1 MRYKGYLLLSTHCKR
16 RFFLNSIRNA
26 YFFKKLLDRYTK
38 CIFEALLMMMKKLI
52 LLSILSVVPF
62 IVAAQQKD
70 IVVPW
75 TKTTKTSINTTS
87 SKIGVAKNSNARN
100 ASKTSE
106 NSSLGLQLSDNSL
119 LYENLWV
126 DTGFADGNS
135 LQILNVKY
143 GSLTP
148 EELKQINK
156 DLVPTKL
163 NSQIAS
169 TMGRDKIFT
178 TVSVSPVV
186 KTNVG
191 LRKVISFS
199 LNYKYGRTRGVN
211 TRMPISNSVL
221 ASGNWFK
228 FKIEQTGIHRVTNE
242 FLSSIGMNTDGVD
255 PRNLKIYGHGGKPL
269 PLYNGIPVAI
279 DLPEN
284 AIQVTG
290 EADGSFDSGDAILF
304 YGISANGYDLENDTN
319 LNPYSDEAYYYV
331 TSSGGPGLR
340 VQNMV
345 EPTGNATTIISS
357 FNDYKFHE
365 LDEESPVRVGRRWFG
380 NRFDIENEQSFTFN
394 FPNIVPQE
402 PMNVTVKAVS
412 AAETASSI
420 ALTINGASL
429 SPLTFSPVTG
439 IILLRDSAFEGEVPA
454 GNEDVTVD
462 LVYNNGGNP
471 ASNAYLDY
479 IGVSA
484 VRRLSGTGEQL
495 SFQFS
500 AAAILSGVGEYQ
512 ITNAS
517 DFTQVWDV
525 TNTANI
531 SSKQN
536 ESSSSSFSFKAN
548 LGQLRKYV
556 AVHATSFLEPVQAQ
570 NSTVGNQ
577 NLKGTIFND
586 ASGNFRDI
594 DYLIV
599 TPPFLL
605 QPALRL
611 ASHHKERGLNV
622 KVVTTDKIYEE
633 FSSGKQ
639 DISAIRNFVRYI
651 YENAS
656 SAENRI
662 KYLGFFGDTSID
674 YKNRL
679 TNNNNNV
686 PSFHTLLSTDTARS
700 FMSDDFFGNMDFNEG
715 TIGGRYIDEFGSLI
729 DSVGSDIDKLDI
741 AVGRIVADNVLLA
754 NQMVDKIVSYA
765 SRSSYGNWRNNFVLV
780 SDDVDARFEFTDLQ
794 LNLDN
799 LGDEISANK
808 QFVNVKKIHTDAF
821 LQETS
826 AGGNRYPTVLKAIQ
840 DATEVGALI
849 INYFGHGGEDGLA
862 KEFIYT
868 KGVAEN
874 LNNPNNFPLIVTVT
888 CEFTK
893 FDDPERITA
902 GELTFWNPEGGAI
915 SLITTTRSI
924 FVSTGV
930 EFNQKLA
937 PELFGYGTNDIPP
950 PAEATRRA
958 KNNIS
963 DQTRRVVFF
972 VGDPATPLAFP
983 KPSIRLTTINGAPV
997 SGASPVLQAL
1007 SRVRLGGE
1015 VTDASGNLI
1024 SNYNGILE
1032 AKLFDKNVERI
1043 TLGNDG
1049 IRDNNNDLDGDGIPG
1064 NQDLLQMKFKTLG
1077 EGLFNGQ
1084 ASITS
1089 GKFEFEF
1096 VVPRDIQIPVGNG
1109 RLSLYAQNNAQLED
1123 QTGFSELIQIGG
1135 LNENAPADNIGP
1147 TINLF
1152 MNDESFVSGGIT
1164 NDSPI
1169 LLAKLQDENG
1179 INTASGIGHDII
1191 AILDGDESNPI
1202 VLNEF
1207 YQAEVDDFT
1216 RGLTN
1221 YSLRD
1226 LEKGL
1231 HTLTLKAWD
1240 VYNNSSTADI
1250 QFLVTGNDE
1259 LEINRVLNYPNPFV
1273 NYTEFWFNHNRP
1285 FEPLEVQVQVFTV
1298 TGKVVWTRNQTITT
1312 DGFLSRDIVW
1322 DGRDDF
1328 GDRIGKGVYVYKIT
1342 VKSPLTNKQVEKFE
1356 KLVIL

>member
-1 MRYKGYLLLSTHCKR
+1 
-16 RFFLNSIRNA
+16 LNC
-26 YFFKKLLDRYTK
+26 YTK
-38 CIFEALLMMMKKLI
+38 CIFEALELMMKKLF
-52 LLSILSVVPF
+52 LLLIFCVLPFVAVP
-62 IVAAQQKD
+62 QQKS
-70 IVVPW
+70 IVLPW
-75 TKTTKTSINTTS
+75 DT
-87 SKIGVAKNSNARN
+87 A
-100 ASKTSE
+100 TSE
-106 NSSLGLQLSDNSL
+106 TTPNPNSRSREGVVQSVNTPNANKRSENDKGWLELSDVSLLFKKKWKDGGMANPNSL
-119 LYENLWV
+119 EISNI
-126 DTGFADGNS
+126 
-135 LQILNVKY
+135 QY
-143 GSLTP
+143 GSLSQK
-148 EELKQINK
+148 ELQRIQNK
-156 DLVPTKL
+156 NLIPKTFT
-163 NSQIAS
+163 SSIHS
-169 TMGRDKIFT
+169 TRGRDQIFT
-178 TVSVSPVV
+178 SITISPVV
-186 KTNVG
+186 RTNTG
-191 LRKVISFS
+191 LKKVISFS
-199 LNYKYGRTRGVN
+199 INYSYGGANRGAN
-211 TRMPISNSVL
+211 TSMPITNSVL
-221 ASGNWFK
+221 ANGDWYK
-228 FKIEQTGIHRVTNE
+228 FKVETTGVHRVTKD
-242 FLSSIGMNTDGVD
+242 FLNTIGMNTDGIN

-284 AIQVTG
+284 AIQVIG

-304 YGISANGYDLENDTN
+304 YGISTKGYDLENDTN

-331 TSSGGPGLR
+331 TASGGPGLR

-345 EPTGNATTIISS
+345 EPTGNATTTITS

-365 LDEESPVRVGRRWFG
+365 LDEESPVRVGRRWYG
-380 NRFDIENEQSFTFN
+380 NRFDIENEQAFTFN
-394 FPNIVPQE
+394 FPNIIPQE
-402 PMNVTVKAVS
+402 PMTVTVKAVS
-412 AAETASSI
+412 ASESSSSI
-420 ALTINGASL
+420 ALSVNGTSL
-429 SPLTFSPVTG
+429 SPLTFSPPISTN
-439 IILLRDSAFEGEVPA
+439 LLSTDEFVGEVPA
-454 GNEDVTVD
+454 GGEEVTVD
-462 LVYNNGGNP
+462 LLYNNGGNP
-471 ASNAYLDY
+471 ASVAYLDY
-479 IGVSA
+479 IGINA
-484 VRRLSGTGEQL
+484 VRRLAGTGEQL
-495 SFQFS
+495 PFQFND
-500 AAAILSGVGEYQ
+500 AATLSGIGEYQ

-525 TNTANI
+525 TNTATI
-531 SSKQN
+531 ASKQN
-536 ESSSSSFSFKAN
+536 ENGGGAFSFKAN

-556 AVHATSFLEPVQAQ
+556 AVHANNLLAPVEVQDSRVA
-570 NSTVGNQ
+570 NQ

-586 ASGNFRDI
+586 PSGNFKDI
-594 DYLIV
+594 DYLIIA
-599 TPPFLL
+599 PPFLL
-605 QPALRL
+605 QPSLRL
-611 ASHHKERGLNV
+611 ASHHRDRGLHV

-656 SAENRI
+656 TPENRI
-662 KYLGFFGDTSID
+662 KYLGLFGDTSVD

-679 TNNNNNV
+679 NNNNNNV

-700 FMSDDFFGNMDFNEG
+700 YMSDDFFGNVDINEG
-715 TIGGRYIDEFGSLI
+715 TIGGESLNELGERL
-729 DSVGSDIDKLDI
+729 DDIDNLDV
-741 AVGRIVADNVLLA
+741 AVGRIIADNVLLA
-754 NQMVDKIVSYA
+754 NQMVDKIINYA
-765 SRSSYGNWRNNFVLV
+765 SKSSYGNWRNNFILI
-780 SDDVDARFEFTDLQ
+780 SDDVDANWEYKALQ

-808 QFVNVKKIHTDAF
+808 QFVNVKKIHADAY

-826 AGGNRYPTVLKAIQ
+826 AGGNRYPTVVKAIQ
-840 DATEVGALI
+840 NQIEVGALI

-874 LNNPNNFPLIVTVT
+874 LRNPNTLPLIVTVT

-930 EFNQKLA
+930 EFNDRLA
-937 PELFGYGTNDIPP
+937 PELFGFGTNDIPT
-950 PAEATRRA
+950 PAEALRRG

-963 DQTRRVVFF
+963 DDTRRVVFF
-972 VGDPATPLAFP
+972 VGDPASPLAFP
-983 KPSIRLTTINGAPV
+983 KPSIKLTAINGASV
-997 SGASPVLQAL
+997 SGGTPVLQAL

-1015 VTDASGNLI
+1015 VTDANGNLLT
-1024 SNYNGILE
+1024 NYNGILE
-1032 AKLFDKNVERI
+1032 AKLFDKDVERI

-1049 IRDNNNDLDGDGIPG
+1049 VRDNATDIDGDGVPG
-1064 NQDLLQMKFKTLG
+1064 SQDLLQMKFKTLG

-1084 ASITS
+1084 ASITN

-1096 VVPRDIQIPVGNG
+1096 VMPRDIQIPVGNG
-1109 RLSLYAQNNAQLED
+1109 RLSLYAQNNLRLED
-1123 QTGFSELIQIGG
+1123 QTGFSEQIRIGG

-1169 LLAKLQDENG
+1169 LLAKLADENG

-1216 RGLTN
+1216 RGVAN
-1221 YSLRD
+1221 YNLRD

-1250 QFLVTGNDE
+1250 QFVVTGNDE

-1298 TGKVVWTRNQTITT
+1298 TGKVVWTKNQTITT
-1312 DGFLSRDIVW
+1312 DGFLSRDIIW

>member
-1 MRYKGYLLLSTHCKR
+1 
-16 RFFLNSIRNA
+16 
-26 YFFKKLLDRYTK
+26 
-38 CIFEALLMMMKKLI
+38 MMKKLI
-52 LLSILSVVPF
+52 VLSVLSVLPF
-62 IVAAQQKD
+62 IAVAQQMD

-75 TKTTKTSINTTS
+75 NKTTKVSVNSATN
-87 SKIGVAKNSNARN
+87 KIGAVNTVNANPVTN
-100 ASKTSE
+100 ASEKST
-106 NSSLGLQLSDNSL
+106 LGLQLNDHILS
-119 LYENLWV
+119 YEKLWQ
-126 DTGFADGNS
+126 DTGFADPNS
-135 LQILNVKY
+135 LKISNIKY
-143 GSLTP
+143 GSLTK
-148 EELKQINK
+148 EELKQVNK
-156 DLVPTKL
+156 DLVPTTLK
-163 NSQIAS
+163 SQIAS
-169 TMGRDKIFT
+169 SMGRDKIFT
-178 TVSVSPVV
+178 TVIVSPVV
-186 KTNVG
+186 KTNAG

-199 LNYKYGRTRGVN
+199 MNYTYGNRRN
-211 TRMPISNSVL
+211 LATRMPISNSVL

-228 FKIEQTGIHRVTNE
+228 FKIEQTGVHRVTKE
-242 FLSSIGMNTDGVD
+242 FLNSIGMNTDGLD

-284 AIQVTG
+284 AIRVLG
-290 EADGSFDSGDAILF
+290 EEDGSFDSGDAILF
-304 YGISANGYDLENDTN
+304 YGISTNGYDPENDTN

-345 EPTGNATTIISS
+345 EPTGNATTIIGS

-365 LDEESPVRVGRRWFG
+365 LDEESPVRVGRRWYG
-380 NRFDIENEQSFTFN
+380 NRFGIENEQTFTFN

-402 PMNVTVKAVS
+402 PMDVTVKAVS
-412 AAETASSI
+412 ASETASSI
-420 ALTINGASL
+420 ALSINGTNVT
-429 SPLTFSPVTG
+429 PLNFAAVSG
-439 IILLRDSAFEGEVPA
+439 LILLRDDAFVGEVPA
-454 GNEDVTVD
+454 GNEEVTID
-462 LVYNNGGNP
+462 LTYNNRGNP
-471 ASNAYLDY
+471 ASTAYLDY

-495 SFQFS
+495 PFQFND
-500 AAAILSGVGEYQ
+500 AATFSGIGEYQ
-512 ITNAS
+512 ITNAG
-517 DFTQVWDV
+517 DFTEVWDV

-531 SSKQN
+531 SRKQN
-536 ESSSSSFSFKAN
+536 ENSSASFSFKAN

-556 AVHATSFLEPVQAQ
+556 AVHTTNFLEPVAAQ
-570 NSTVGNQ
+570 NPIVGNQ

-586 ASGNFRDI
+586 ASGNFQDI

-611 ASHHKERGLNV
+611 ASHHRDRGLHV
-622 KVVTTDKIYEE
+622 KVVTTDKIYQE

-651 YENAS
+651 YNNAS
-656 SAENRI
+656 SVENRI
-662 KYLGFFGDTSID
+662 KYLGIFGDTSVD

-686 PSFHTLLSTDTARS
+686 PSFHTLLSVDTANS
-700 FMSDDFFGNMDFNEG
+700 YMSDDFFGNVDDNEG
-715 TIGGRYIDEFGSLI
+715 TIGGESLDEFGDELT
-729 DSVGSDIDKLDI
+729 DIDKLDI
-741 AVGRIVADNVLLA
+741 AVGRIIADNVLLA
-754 NQMVDKIVSYA
+754 NQMVDKIINYA
-765 SRSSYGNWRNNFVLV
+765 SRSSYGNWRNNFILV
-780 SDDVDARFEFTDLQ
+780 SDDVDAQFEFEDLQ

-808 QFVNVKKIHTDAF
+808 QFVNVKKIHSDAY

-840 DATEVGALI
+840 NQTEVGALI

-862 KEFIYT
+862 KEYIYT

-874 LNNPNNFPLIVTVT
+874 LRNNNNLPLIVTVT

-893 FDDPERITA
+893 FDDPERVTA
-902 GELTFWNPEGGAI
+902 GELTYWNPEGGAI

-924 FVSTGV
+924 FVSVGV
-930 EFNQKLA
+930 DFNNSLA

-958 KNNIS
+958 KNNIT
-963 DQTRRVVFF
+963 QNTRRVVFF
-972 VGDPATPLAFP
+972 VGDPASPLAFP
-983 KPSIRLTTINGAPV
+983 KPSIRLTAVNDLPL
-997 SGASPVLQAL
+997 SGAPVLQAL
-1007 SRVRLGGE
+1007 GRVKLSGE
-1015 VTDASGNLI
+1015 VTDVNGNVLT
-1024 SNYNGILE
+1024 NYNGILE

-1049 IRDNNNDLDGDGIPG
+1049 IRDDTNDIDGDGMI
-1064 NQDLLQMKFKTLG
+1064 NDLLQMKFKTLG

-1084 ASITS
+1084 ASITN

-1109 RLSLYAQNNAQLED
+1109 RLSLYAKNNAQLED
-1123 QTGFSELIQIGG
+1123 QTGFSEEIRIGG

-1164 NDSPI
+1164 NNSPI

-1216 RGLTN
+1216 RGLTS

-1250 QFLVTGNDE
+1250 QFIVTGNDE

-1298 TGKVVWTRNQTITT
+1298 TGKVVWTKNQTITT

>member
-1 MRYKGYLLLSTHCKR
+1 MVHPYLS
-16 RFFLNSIRNA
+16 
-26 YFFKKLLDRYTK
+26 KKLLNCYTK
-38 CIFEALLMMMKKLI
+38 CIFEALLLMMKKLFLLAI
-52 LLSILSVVPF
+52 LLVLPYAVD
-62 IVAAQQKD
+62 AQQKD
-70 IVVPW
+70 ILVPW
-75 TKTTKTSINTTS
+75 GNTPLAEKSGVVNAKSGLVKGATNTTR
-87 SKIGVAKNSNARN
+87 KGAATNA
-100 ASKTSE
+100 
-106 NSSLGLQLSDNSL
+106 SLGLQLSENSL
-119 LYENLWV
+119 VYENLWK
-126 DTGFADGNS
+126 DSGFADVNS
-135 LQILNVKY
+135 LQISNVKY
-143 GSLTP
+143 DALSSEDLRR
-148 EELKQINK
+148 INTN
-156 DLVPTKL
+156 LVP
-163 NSQIAS
+163 S
-169 TMGRDKIFT
+169 TFTANIVSSRGRDKIFT
-178 TVSVSPVV
+178 TVAISPVV
-186 KTNVG
+186 RTNAG
-191 LRKVISFS
+191 LKKVVSFS
-199 LNYKYGRTRGVN
+199 VNYSYGNSGQGNT
-211 TRMPISNSVL
+211 TRMPITNSVL
-221 ASGNWFK
+221 ASGDWFK
-228 FKIEQTGIHRVTNE
+228 FKIEKTGVHRVTKD
-242 FLSSIGMNTDGVD
+242 FLNSIGMNTDGIN

-284 AIQVTG
+284 AIQVLG
-290 EADGSFDSGDAILF
+290 EEDGSFDSGDAILF
-304 YGISANGYDLENDTN
+304 YGISTKGYDLENDTN

-331 TSSGGPGLR
+331 TSAGGPGLR

-345 EPTGNATTIISS
+345 EPTANATTVITS
-357 FNDYKFHE
+357 FNDYQFHE
-365 LDEESPVRVGRRWFG
+365 LDQESPARVGRRWFG
-380 NRFDIENEQSFTFN
+380 NRFDIENEQTFAFN
-394 FPNIVPQE
+394 FPNIVAAE
-402 PMNVTVKAVS
+402 AMFVTVKAVS
-412 AAETASSI
+412 ASETSSSM
-420 ALTINGASL
+420 ALSVNGTSL
-429 SPLTFSPVTG
+429 SPLTFSPATG
-439 IILLRDSAFEGEVPA
+439 IVLLRTDSFEGEVPA
-454 GNEDVTVD
+454 GSEEVTVD

-495 SFQFS
+495 PFQFNN
-500 AAAILSGVGEYQ
+500 AATLSGVGEYQ

-517 DFTQVWDV
+517 DFTQIWDV

-531 SSKQN
+531 SSKIN
-536 ESSSSSFSFKAN
+536 EGASGSLRFKAN

-556 AVHATSFLEPVQAQ
+556 AVHTTNFFDPVQAQ
-570 NSTVGNQ
+570 NSAVANQ

-586 ASGNFRDI
+586 PSGNFKDI

-605 QPALRL
+605 QPSLRL
-611 ASHHKERGLNV
+611 ASHHKDRGLNV

-656 SAENRI
+656 SPANRI
-662 KYLGFFGDTSID
+662 KYLGFFGDTSVD

-679 TNNNNNV
+679 NNNNNNV
-686 PSFHTLLSTDTARS
+686 PSYHRLLSTDTANS
-700 FMSDDFFGNMDFNEG
+700 YMSDDFFGSVDPNEG
-715 TIGGRYIDEFGSLI
+715 TIGGESLDEFGDTLI
-729 DSVGSDIDKLDI
+729 DSDKLDI

-754 NQMVDKIVSYA
+754 NQMVDKIVNYA
-765 SRSSYGNWRNNFVLV
+765 AKSSYGNWRNNFLLI
-780 SDDVDARFEFTDLQ
+780 SDDVDAQFEYTDLQ

-799 LGDEISANK
+799 LGDEISDNK
-808 QFVNVKKIHTDAF
+808 QFVNVKKIHTDAY

-826 AGGNRYPTVLKAIQ
+826 AGGNRYPTVVKAIQ
-840 DATEVGALI
+840 NQTEVGALI

-874 LNNPNNFPLIVTVT
+874 LKNPNNLPLIVTVT

-893 FDDPERITA
+893 FDDPDRITA

-930 EFNQKLA
+930 TFNDLLA
-937 PELFGYGTNDIPP
+937 PELFGFGTNNIPP

-958 KNNIS
+958 KNNIP
-963 DQTRRVVFF
+963 DKTRRVVFF
-972 VGDPATPLAFP
+972 VGDPASPLAFP
-983 KPSIRLTTINGAPV
+983 KPSIKLTSINGAPV
-997 SGASPVLQAL
+997 SGSSPVLQAL

-1015 VTDASGNLI
+1015 VTDANGTIL

-1049 IRDNNNDLDGDGIPG
+1049 IRDNNTDIDGDGIPG

-1084 ASITS
+1084 ASVTN
-1089 GKFEFEF
+1089 GRFELEF

-1109 RLSLYAQNNAQLED
+1109 RLSLYAQNNFQLED
-1123 QTGFSELIQIGG
+1123 QTGFSEIIRIGG
-1135 LNENAPADNIGP
+1135 LNEDAPADNIGP

-1169 LLAKLQDENG
+1169 LLAKLEDENG

-1216 RGLTN
+1216 RGTTN
-1221 YSLRD
+1221 YNLRD

-1250 QFLVTGNDE
+1250 QFIVTGNDE

>member
-1 MRYKGYLLLSTHCKR
+1 
-16 RFFLNSIRNA
+16 
-26 YFFKKLLDRYTK
+26 
-38 CIFEALLMMMKKLI
+38 MKKLI
-52 LLSILSVVPF
+52 LLSILLVLPF
-62 IVAAQQKD
+62 FASAQQKD

-75 TKTTKTSINTTS
+75 NETTTTSINPANK
-87 SKIGVAKNSNARN
+87 KIGVAKTINNKSVA
-100 ASKTSE
+100 KTSE
-106 NSSLGLQLSDNSL
+106 NSSIGLQLTSQSL
-119 LYENLWV
+119 LYEKLWQ
-126 DTGFADGNS
+126 DTGFADVNS
-135 LQILNVKY
+135 LQISNVKY
-143 GSLTP
+143 GSLTNK
-148 EELKQINK
+148 ELKQINK
-156 DLVPTKL
+156 DLVPAKL
-163 NSQIAS
+163 KSRISS

-178 TVSVSPVV
+178 TVSVSPVI
-186 KTNVG
+186 KTNAG
-191 LRKVISFS
+191 LRKVLSFS
-199 LNYKYGRTRGVN
+199 LNYNYGRNRSGS

-228 FKIEQTGIHRVTNE
+228 FKIEQTGIHRVTKE
-242 FLSSIGMNTDGVD
+242 FLNSIGMNTDGVD

-284 AIQVTG
+284 AIQVIG
-290 EADGSFDSGDAILF
+290 EGDGSFDSGDSILF
-304 YGISANGYDLENDTN
+304 YGISTNGYDFENDTN

-340 VQNMV
+340 IQNMV

-365 LDEESPVRVGRRWFG
+365 VDEESPVRVGRRWFG
-380 NRFDIENEQSFTFN
+380 NRFDVENEQTFTFS

-402 PMNVTVKAVS
+402 AMDVTVKAVS
-412 AAETASSI
+412 ASETSSSI
-420 ALTINGASL
+420 ALSVNGVSL
-429 SPLTFSPVTG
+429 SPLTFSPPSGTS
-439 IILLRDSAFEGEVPA
+439 LLSTDEFEEEVPA
-454 GNEDVTVD
+454 GGEEVTVD

-471 ASNAYLDY
+471 ASVAYLDY

-484 VRRLSGTGEQL
+484 VRRLSGTGVQL
-495 SFQFS
+495 PFQFND
-500 AAAILSGVGEYQ
+500 ATTLSGVGEYQ

-525 TNTANI
+525 TNTSAI
-531 SSKQN
+531 SSKRN
-536 ESSSSSFSFKAN
+536 ENGSPSFTFKAN

-556 AVHATSFLEPVQAQ
+556 AVHTSGFLEPVQAL
-570 NSTVGNQ
+570 NPVVRNQ

-586 ASGNFRDI
+586 ASGNFQDI
-594 DYLIV
+594 DYLIIA
-599 TPPFLL
+599 PPFLL

-611 ASHHKERGLNV
+611 ASHHKDRGLRV

-656 SAENRI
+656 SPENRL
-662 KYLGFFGDTSID
+662 KYLGFFGDTSVD

-700 FMSDDFFGNMDFNEG
+700 FMSDDFFGNMDSNEG
-715 TIGGRYIDEFGSLI
+715 TIGGSYINEFGIFINSINL
-729 DSVGSDIDKLDI
+729 DIDRLDI

-754 NQMVDKIVSYA
+754 NQMVDKIINYA
-765 SRSSYGNWRNNFVLV
+765 SKSSYGNWRNNFILI
-780 SDDVDARFEFTDLQ
+780 SDDVDADWEYKALQ

-808 QFVNVKKIHTDAF
+808 QFVNVKKIHSDAF

-826 AGGNRYPTVLKAIQ
+826 AGGNRYPTVVSAIQ
-840 DATEVGALI
+840 NQTEVGALI

-874 LNNPNNFPLIVTVT
+874 LRNPNNLPLIVTVT

-902 GELTFWNPEGGAI
+902 GELTYWNPEGGAI

-930 EFNQKLA
+930 LFNDVLA
-937 PELFGYGTNDIPP
+937 PELFGYGANNIPP

-963 DQTRRVVFF
+963 DNTRRVVFF
-972 VGDPATPLAFP
+972 VGDPASPLAFP
-983 KPSIRLTTINGAPV
+983 KPSIRLTSINGAPV
-997 SGASPVLQAL
+997 SGGSPVLQAL

-1015 VTDASGNLI
+1015 VTDANGNLRT
-1024 SNYNGILE
+1024 NYNGILE
-1032 AKLFDKNVERI
+1032 ARLFDKNVDRI

-1049 IRDNNNDLDGDGIPG
+1049 IRDNSSDIDGDGIPG

-1084 ASITS
+1084 ASITN
-1089 GKFEFEF
+1089 GKFAFEF

-1109 RLSLYAQNNAQLED
+1109 RLSLYAKNNVQLED
-1123 QTGFSELIQIGG
+1123 QTGFNEQIRIGG

-1147 TINLF
+1147 TISLF

-1169 LLAKLQDENG
+1169 LLAKLEDENG

-1216 RGLTN
+1216 RGITN
-1221 YSLRD
+1221 YNLRD

-1250 QFLVTGNDE
+1250 QFIVTGDNE

-1298 TGKVVWTRNQTITT
+1298 TGKVVWTKNQTITT

>member
-1 MRYKGYLLLSTHCKR
+1 
-16 RFFLNSIRNA
+16 
-26 YFFKKLLDRYTK
+26 
-38 CIFEALLMMMKKLI
+38 MMKKLI
-52 LLSILSVVPF
+52 LLSILLVFPF
-62 IVAAQQKD
+62 IAAAQQKD
-70 IVVPW
+70 VVVPW
-75 TKTTKTSINTTS
+75 NKISTVSVNPESKT
-87 SKIGVAKNSNARN
+87 IGIAKSVDDNPVAKNS
-100 ASKTSE
+100 E
-106 NSSLGLQLSDNSL
+106 NFPLGLQLTENTL
-119 LYENLWV
+119 LFEKLWQ
-126 DTGFADGNS
+126 DTGFADANS
-135 LQILNVKY
+135 LQISNVVY
-143 GSLTP
+143 GSLTQ
-148 EELKQINK
+148 EELKPINK
-156 DLVPTKL
+156 DLVPTQLK
-163 NSQIAS
+163 SQIAS

-186 KTNVG
+186 KTNAG
-191 LRKVISFS
+191 LRKVVSFS
-199 LNYKYGRTRGVN
+199 LNYRYGNNRN
-211 TRMPISNSVL
+211 TSNRMPISNSVL

-228 FKIEQTGIHRVTNE
+228 FKIEETGIHRVTKE

-269 PLYNGIPVAI
+269 PLYNGIPVAF

-284 AIQVTG
+284 AIQVLG
-290 EADGSFDSGDAILF
+290 EGDGSFDSGDAILF
-304 YGISANGYDLENDTN
+304 YGISTKGYDLENDTN
-319 LNPYSDEAYYYV
+319 INPYSDEAYYYV

-357 FNDYKFHE
+357 FNDYKYHE
-365 LDEESPVRVGRRWFG
+365 LDEESPVRVGRRWYG
-380 NRFDIENEQSFTFN
+380 NRFDVENEQTFTFN
-394 FPNIVPQE
+394 FPNIISQE

-412 AAETASSI
+412 ASETSSSI
-420 ALTINGASL
+420 ALSVNGTTL
-429 SPLTFSPVTG
+429 NPLNFSPPQSTN
-439 IILLRDSAFEGEVPA
+439 LLSTDQFEGEVAA
-454 GNEDVTVD
+454 GGEEVTVE
-462 LVYNNGGNP
+462 LIYNNGGNP
-471 ASNAYLDY
+471 ASIAYLDY

-484 VRRLSGTGEQL
+484 VRRLSGTGDQL
-495 SFQFS
+495 PFQFNNVTT
-500 AAAILSGVGEYQ
+500 LSGVGEYQ
-512 ITNAS
+512 ITNAT

-531 SSKQN
+531 SSKLN
-536 ESSSSSFSFKAN
+536 ENGGASLSFKAT

-570 NSTVGNQ
+570 NPVVGNQ

-586 ASGNFRDI
+586 ASGNFKDI
-594 DYLIV
+594 DYLLIS
-599 TPPFLL
+599 PPFLL

-611 ASHHKERGLNV
+611 ASYHKGRGLHV

-651 YENAS
+651 YDNAS
-656 SAENRI
+656 SADKRI
-662 KYLGFFGDTSID
+662 KYLGFFGDTSVD

-679 TNNNNNV
+679 TNNNNNI
-686 PSFHTLLSTDTARS
+686 PSFHTLLSTNTATS
-700 FMSDDFFGNMDFNEG
+700 FMSDDFFGNVGSNEG
-715 TIGGRYIDEFGSLI
+715 TIGGENLNEFGERLP
-729 DSVGSDIDKLDI
+729 DIDKLDI
-741 AVGRIVADNVLLA
+741 AVGRIIADNVVLA
-754 NQMVDKIVSYA
+754 NQMVDKILNYA
-765 SRSSYGNWRNNFVLV
+765 SKSSYGNWRNNFILV
-780 SDDVDARFEFTDLQ
+780 SDDVDALFEFTDLQ

-826 AGGNRYPTVLKAIQ
+826 AGGNRYPTVVKAIQ
-840 DATEVGALI
+840 NQLEVGALI
-849 INYFGHGGEDGLA
+849 IDYFGHGGEDGLA

-874 LNNPNNFPLIVTVT
+874 LRNPNNLPLIVTVT

-902 GELTFWNPEGGAI
+902 GELTFWNPEGGAL
-915 SLITTTRSI
+915 SLITTTRSV
-924 FVSTGV
+924 FVSVGV
-930 EFNQKLA
+930 IFNDVLA
-937 PELFGYGTNDIPP
+937 PELFGYGTNNIPP
-950 PAEATRRA
+950 PAEALRRA
-958 KNNIS
+958 KNNIPR
-963 DQTRRVVFF
+963 DTRRVVFF
-972 VGDPATPLAFP
+972 VGDPALPLAFP

-997 SGASPVLQAL
+997 SGSSPVLQAL
-1007 SRVRLGGE
+1007 SRIKLGGE
-1015 VTDASGNLI
+1015 VTDASGNLLT
-1024 SNYNGILE
+1024 NYNGILE

-1049 IRDNNNDLDGDGIPG
+1049 IRDNNSDLDGDGIPG
-1064 NQDLLQMKFKTLG
+1064 PQDLLQMKFKTLG

-1084 ASITS
+1084 ASITN

-1123 QTGFSELIQIGG
+1123 QTGFSEEIRIGG
-1135 LNENAPADNIGP
+1135 LNENAAEDNIGP

-1164 NDSPI
+1164 NNSPI

-1216 RGLTN
+1216 RGLAN
-1221 YSLRD
+1221 YNLRD

-1250 QFLVTGNDE
+1250 QFIVTGNDE

-1298 TGKVVWTRNQTITT
+1298 TGKVVWTKNQTITT

>member
-1 MRYKGYLLLSTHCKR
+1 
-16 RFFLNSIRNA
+16 
-26 YFFKKLLDRYTK
+26 
-38 CIFEALLMMMKKLI
+38 MKKLF
-52 LLSILSVVPF
+52 LLSVFLVLPCIVV
-62 IVAAQQKD
+62 AQQKD
-70 IVVPW
+70 IIVPW
-75 TKTTKTSINTTS
+75 SSTVPNVSNNKNTVSNAKNGLATAGKTTSE
-87 SKIGVAKNSNARN
+87 SKVSGQPSV
-100 ASKTSE
+100 
-106 NSSLGLQLSDNSL
+106 GLQMSENSL
-119 LYENLWV
+119 LYQNIWE
-126 DTGFADGNS
+126 DSGFADPAS
-135 LQILNVKY
+135 LQVSNVKY
-143 GSLTP
+143 AALTSK
-148 EELKQINK
+148 ELNEVTK
-156 DLVPTKL
+156 DLIPTTF
-163 NSQIAS
+163 SSRITS
-169 TMGRDKIFT
+169 SRGRDKIFT
-178 TVSVSPVV
+178 KVAISPVV
-186 KTNVG
+186 NTSTG
-191 LRKVISFS
+191 LKKVISFS
-199 LNYKYGRTRGVN
+199 VNYTYGSANRGSV
-211 TRMPISNSVL
+211 TQLPVTNSVL
-221 ASGNWFK
+221 ATGDWFK
-228 FKIEQTGIHRVTNE
+228 FKIEETGVYRITKD
-242 FLSSIGMNTDGVD
+242 FLNRIGMNTDGIN
-255 PRNLKIYGHGGKPL
+255 PRNLKVYGHGGKPL
-269 PLYNGIPVAI
+269 PLYSGIPVAI

-284 AIQVTG
+284 AIQVIG
-290 EADGSFDSGDAILF
+290 EEDGSFDNGDTILF
-304 YGISANGYDLENDTN
+304 YGIGTTGYDPENDTN
-319 LNPYSDEAYYYV
+319 INPYSDEAYYYV

-340 VQNMV
+340 VQDMV
-345 EPTGNATTIISS
+345 EPTGNATTTITS

-365 LDEESPVRVGRRWFG
+365 LDEESPVRVGRRWYG
-380 NRFDIENEQSFTFN
+380 NRFDIENEQTFTFN
-394 FPNIVPQE
+394 FPNIIPQE
-402 PMNVTVKAVS
+402 PMFVTVKAVS
-412 AAETASSI
+412 ASETSSSI
-420 ALTINGASL
+420 ALTVNNTSL
-429 SPLTFSPVTG
+429 SPLTFSPPVSTS
-439 IILLRDSAFEGEVPA
+439 LLSTDEFEGEVPA
-454 GNEDVTVD
+454 GGEEVTVD

-471 ASNAYLDY
+471 ASVAYLDY
-479 IGVSA
+479 IGVNA
-484 VRRLSGTGEQL
+484 VRRLVGTGEQIP
-495 SFQFS
+495 FQFNDVTTLTG
-500 AAAILSGVGEYQ
+500 IGEYQ

-517 DFTQVWDV
+517 DYTQVWDV
-525 TNTANI
+525 TNRGTV
-531 SSKQN
+531 SSKRN
-536 ESSSSSFSFKAN
+536 EGASASFSFKAN

-556 AVHATSFLEPVQAQ
+556 AVHDTNLLEPAEVQNAR
-570 NSTVGNQ
+570 VANQ

-586 ASGNFRDI
+586 PSGNFQDL
-594 DYLIV
+594 DYLIIS
-599 TPPFLL
+599 PPFLL

-611 ASHHKERGLNV
+611 ANHHRGRGLTV

-656 SAENRI
+656 STDKRI
-662 KYLGFFGDTSID
+662 KYLGLFGDTSVD

-679 TNNNNNV
+679 NNNNNNV
-686 PSFHTLLSTDTARS
+686 PSFHTLLSTNTANS
-700 FMSDDFFGNMDFNEG
+700 FMSDDFFGNVDPNEG
-715 TIGGRYIDEFGSLI
+715 TIGGENLDEFGEKLT
-729 DSVGSDIDKLDI
+729 DTDRLDI
-741 AVGRIVADNVLLA
+741 AVGRIIADNVLLA
-754 NQMVDKIVSYA
+754 NQMIDKIINYA
-765 SRSSYGNWRNNFVLV
+765 SKSSYGNWRNNFILI
-780 SDDVDARFEFTDLQ
+780 SDDVDAQFEFEALQ

-826 AGGNRYPTVLKAIQ
+826 AGGNRYPTVVKEIQ
-840 DATEVGALI
+840 NQTEVGALI

-874 LNNPNNFPLIVTVT
+874 LRNPNNLPLIVTVT

-902 GELTFWNPEGGAI
+902 GELTYWNPEGGAI

-924 FVSTGV
+924 FVSVGV
-930 EFNQKLA
+930 LFNNALA
-937 PELFGYGTNDIPP
+937 PELFGYGTNNIPP
-950 PAEATRRA
+950 PAEAMRRA
-958 KNNIS
+958 KNNI
-963 DQTRRVVFF
+963 DRNTRRVVFF
-972 VGDPATPLAFP
+972 VGDPASPLAFP
-983 KPSIRLTTINGAPV
+983 KPSIRLTSINGAAV
-997 SGASPVLQAL
+997 SGGSPVLQAL

-1015 VTDASGNLI
+1015 VTDANGNLLT
-1024 SNYNGILE
+1024 NYNGILE

-1049 IRDNNNDLDGDGIPG
+1049 ITDDNTDIDDDGVLG
-1064 NQDLLQMKFKTLG
+1064 NTDLLQMKFKTLG

-1084 ASITS
+1084 ASITN

-1109 RLSLYAQNNAQLED
+1109 RLSLYAKNNLQLED
-1123 QTGFSELIQIGG
+1123 QTGFSEQIRIGG
-1135 LNENAPADNIGP
+1135 LNENAPADNVGP
-1147 TINLF
+1147 TIRLF
-1152 MNDESFVSGGIT
+1152 MNDENFVSGGIT
-1164 NDSPI
+1164 NNAPM

-1207 YQAEVDDFT
+1207 YQTEVDDFT
-1216 RGLTN
+1216 RGTTN
-1221 YSLRD
+1221 YNLRD

-1250 QFLVTGNDE
+1250 QFVVTGSDE
-1259 LEINRVLNYPNPFV
+1259 LQIKRVLNYPNPFV

-1298 TGKVVWTRNQTITT
+1298 TGKVVWTKNQTITT

>member
-1 MRYKGYLLLSTHCKR
+1 
-16 RFFLNSIRNA
+16 
-26 YFFKKLLDRYTK
+26 
-38 CIFEALLMMMKKLI
+38 MMKKLI
-52 LLSILSVVPF
+52 VLSVLLVLSL
-62 IVAAQQKD
+62 IATAQQQD
-70 IVVPW
+70 VVVPW
-75 TKTTKTSINTTS
+75 NTTKATAVGVNNKTISEKKAVNTKGVATS
-87 SKIGVAKNSNARN
+87 SES
-100 ASKTSE
+100 
-106 NSSLGLQLSDNSL
+106 SSLGLQLTEHSL
-119 LYENLWV
+119 LYQKLWQ
-126 DTGFADGNS
+126 DTGFADANS
-135 LQILNVKY
+135 LQISRVQY
-143 GSLTP
+143 ASLST
-148 EELKQINK
+148 EELKKINK
-156 DLVPTKL
+156 DLVPTQL
-163 NSQIAS
+163 ESQIAS
-169 TMGRDKIFT
+169 SVGRDKIFT
-178 TVSVSPVV
+178 TVSISPVV
-186 KTNVG
+186 NTTNG
-191 LRKVISFS
+191 LRKVVSFS
-199 LNYKYGRTRGVN
+199 LNYNYGGTRGGT

-221 ASGNWFK
+221 ASGDWFK
-228 FKIEQTGIHRVTNE
+228 FKIEQTGIHRVTKE
-242 FLSSIGMNTDGVD
+242 FLNSIGMNTDGVN

-284 AIQVTG
+284 AIQVLG
-290 EADGSFDSGDAILF
+290 EEDGSFDSGDAILF
-304 YGISANGYDLENDTN
+304 YAISTDGYDLENDTN

-340 VQNMV
+340 VQTMV
-345 EPTGNATTIISS
+345 EPAGNATTVITS
-357 FNDYKFHE
+357 FDDYKFHE

-394 FPNIVPQE
+394 FPNIIPQE
-402 PMNVTVKAVS
+402 PMFVTVKAVS
-412 AAETASSI
+412 ASETSSSI
-420 ALTINGASL
+420 ALSVNGTSL
-429 SPLTFSPVTG
+429 SPLVFSPPAGTA
-439 IILLRDSAFEGEVPA
+439 LLSADSFENEVPA
-454 GNEDVTVD
+454 GGEEVAVD
-462 LVYNNGGNP
+462 LVYSNNGNP
-471 ASNAYLDY
+471 ASVAYLDY

-484 VRRLSGTGEQL
+484 VRRLSGTGAQL
-495 SFQFS
+495 PFQFND
-500 AAAILSGVGEYQ
+500 AALLSGVGEYQ
-512 ITNAS
+512 ITNGA

-525 TNTANI
+525 TNTGAIVSKKNET
-531 SSKQN
+531 SSA
-536 ESSSSSFSFKAN
+536 SFSFKVN

-556 AVHATSFLEPVQAQ
+556 AVHTTSFFEPVEAQ
-570 NSTVGNQ
+570 NAAVGNQ

-586 ASGNFRDI
+586 ASGNFMDI

-605 QPALRL
+605 QPSLRL
-611 ASHHKERGLNV
+611 ASHHRDRGLNV

-656 SAENRI
+656 TTANRI
-662 KYLGFFGDTSID
+662 KYLGIFGDTSVD

-679 TNNNNNV
+679 NNNNNNV
-686 PSFHTLLSTDTARS
+686 PSFHTLLSTNTAFS
-700 FMSDDFFGNMDFNEG
+700 YMSDDFFGNMDPNEG
-715 TIGGRYIDEFGSLI
+715 TIGGENLDALGDRLT
-729 DSVGSDIDKLDI
+729 DIDRLDI
-741 AVGRIVADNVLLA
+741 AVGRIVADNVVLA
-754 NQMVDKIVSYA
+754 NQMVDKIINYA
-765 SRSSYGNWRNNFVLV
+765 SRSSYGNWRNNFILI
-780 SDDVDARFEFTDLQ
+780 SDDVDAQFEYEDLQ

-826 AGGNRYPTVLKAIQ
+826 AGGNRYPTVLKTIQ
-840 DATEVGALI
+840 NQTEVGSLI

-874 LNNPNNFPLIVTVT
+874 LRNPDRLPLIVTVT

-937 PELFGYGTNDIPP
+937 PELFGFNVRDNISP

-963 DQTRRVVFF
+963 DNTRRVVFF
-972 VGDPATPLAFP
+972 VGDPASPLAFP

-997 SGASPVLQAL
+997 SGSSPVLQAL

-1015 VTDASGNLI
+1015 VTDATGNLL

-1049 IRDNNNDLDGDGIPG
+1049 IRDDDTDIDGDGILG
-1064 NQDLLQMKFKTLG
+1064 SQDLLQMRFKTLG

-1084 ASITS
+1084 ASVTN
-1089 GKFEFEF
+1089 GRFEFEF
-1096 VVPRDIQIPVGNG
+1096 VVPRDIQIPVGTG

-1123 QTGFSELIQIGG
+1123 QTGFSELIRIGG
-1135 LNENAPADNIGP
+1135 LNENAPEDNIGP
-1147 TINLF
+1147 TISLF

-1169 LLAKLQDENG
+1169 LLAKLEDENG

-1221 YSLRD
+1221 YNLRD

-1250 QFLVTGNDE
+1250 QFIVTGNDE